1 MVDLVWHACHTYN
14 IESWLV
20 ERHIRDSLGLSYMKV
35 ETDYSDSDRERLAV
49 RIQTMLEMT

>member
-1 MVDLVWHACHTYN
+1 M
-14 IESWLV
+14 
-20 ERHIRDSLGLSYMKV
+20 ERRVRDSPGLSYMKV